1 MNDKS
6 IFMGITALLL
16 IAGIFGCGT
25 INSHRIMEQPVNTTL
40 SAGIGSEIF
49 RLNKLGDLPNV
60 YGGRDI
66 QGGKVDKGFSEMRL
80 IGIEGPVLT
89 LEVLDV
95 SKASTET
102 VMDRYNR
109 NAVMAVD
116 VHNNVNIGNSETAKP
131 TIIKFDTSK
140 QKEIVIAGVKVTF
153 NSVQSY
159 SVEYEI
165 KDVQAG

>member
-1 MNDKS
+1 
-6 IFMGITALLL
+6 
-16 IAGIFGCGT
+16 
-25 INSHRIMEQPVNTTL
+25 
-40 SAGIGSEIF
+40 
-49 RLNKLGDLPNV
+49 
-60 YGGRDI
+60 
-66 QGGKVDKGFSEMRL
+66 MRL

-102 VMDRYNR
+102 VMDRYKPFANR

-116 VHNNVNIGNSETAKP
+116 VQNNINIGNSEAAKP

>member
-1 MNDKS
+1 
-6 IFMGITALLL
+6 
-16 IAGIFGCGT
+16 
-25 INSHRIMEQPVNTTL
+25 
-40 SAGIGSEIF
+40 
-49 RLNKLGDLPNV
+49 
-60 YGGRDI
+60 
-66 QGGKVDKGFSEMRL
+66 MRL